1 MSRYIRWSLSLAL
14 VAGLF
19 FVAGC
24 SEDTEAGAETPP
36 EAGPPSTVRFQA
48 TPYDQMYA
56 VYEENR
62 SAGRP
67 TFVTSD
73 SVLHTTHVLF
83 DYTLRAAESRRLD
96 GTLRQ
101 LTGRM
106 FDRMSTLLAEELK
119 KRYIIAPPPYGYD
132 RVTAYFG
139 VAQKLLAPETKL
151 PPAIAPLVEKEV
163 ALITAHAGEAMS
175 PIMGVTEDY
184 TQYTPRGHYTHN
196 ERLTRYF
203 RAMMWYGRAG
213 FPISGEKS
221 PGTPLTRDGM
231 RANALA
237 GILLSRQL
245 EAVDSPAVRMPGVP
259 TINLWRSVYNPTVF
273 LVGQSD
279 DLTPPEYSRIS
290 HDIFGETLPG
300 GWVPQ
305 AQADTDRFIAAAIAL
320 RPPKIIGGDQAGRTP
335 PVSLRLFGQ
344 RFTADSAI
352 LQRLVAPN
360 VPGRTMPSGLDV
372 MAALGSPAAEKLLY
386 DRGEFRNVTYS
397 DAMSRLR
404 VEFNARDDAGQT
416 TAYDYWLHVLRA
428 LAGDRSSLG
437 QFPAGYP
444 GTARPAWWGDQAWM
458 AKQLNTGLGSWAE
471 LRHDTILYVK
481 QSYAPR
487 EAQAVEPSPIVYVE
501 PVPQVYAAL
510 IRLLSAT
517 RDGLTAQGV
526 FPAELGTNYDD
537 MTRLLRAL
545 LRISTQETLTAEE
558 QKTARVD
565 KPTADDFKRAAD
577 IGATLRRVE
586 TLPTPLRAE
595 ITGDEDAKA
604 VLIADVHT
612 DPTTGRVLEVAVGRV
627 LTVIVPVPDAKP
639 ATDAYG
645 PIFSYYE
652 FTQPMADRL
661 TDADWQQRIDAGKIP
676 GLFILQSWIK

>member
-1 MSRYIRWSLSLAL
+1 MSRQLRWLLSLAL
-14 VAGLF
+14 VAGLC

-24 SEDTEAGAETPP
+24 SEDTEAEAETPP

-48 TPYDQMYA
+48 TTYDQLYT

-62 SAGRP
+62 RAGRP
-67 TFVTSD
+67 TFITSD
-73 SVLHTTHVLF
+73 SVLHTSHVLF

-96 GTLRQ
+96 GNLRQ

-106 FDRMSTLLAEELK
+106 FGRMSTLLAEELK

-151 PPAIAPLVEKEV
+151 PPAVAPLVDREV
-163 ALITAHAGEAMS
+163 ALITAHAGEATS

-184 TQYTPRGHYTHN
+184 TQYTPRGHYTRN

-203 RAMMWYGRAG
+203 QAMIWYGRAG
-213 FPISGEKS
+213 FPISGAK
-221 PGTPLTRDGM
+221 LTRDEA
-231 RANALA
+231 RANVLA

-245 EAVDSPAVRMPGVP
+245 EAADSPAVRLPGVP
-259 TINLWRSVYNPTVF
+259 TINLWRSIYNPTAF
-273 LVGQSD
+273 LTGQSD
-279 DLTPPEYSRIS
+279 DLTPPEYAKLSRE
-290 HDIFGETLPG
+290 IFGETLPG
-300 GWVPQ
+300 GWTPQ

-320 RPPKIIGGDQAGRTP
+320 RPPKIIGGDQTGNTP

-344 RFTADSAI
+344 RFTIDSAM

-360 VPGRTMPSGLDV
+360 VPGRTMPSGLDM
-372 MAALGSPAAEKLLY
+372 MAALGSPAAEKVLY
-386 DRGEFRNVTYS
+386 DRGEFRNPAYS
-397 DAMSRLR
+397 NAMSKLR

-416 TAYDYWLHVLRA
+416 TAYDYWLHTLRA
-428 LAGDRSSLG
+428 LVNDRSFLG
-437 QFPAGYP
+437 QYPTGY
-444 GTARPAWWGDQAWM
+444 GTARPAWWSNEAWM

-481 QSYAPR
+481 QSYATR
-487 EAQAVEPSPIVYVE
+487 AVAAENPSPIVYVE

-526 FPAELGTNYDD
+526 FPTELGANYDD

-545 LRISTQETLTAEE
+545 LLISTQETLTAEE
-558 QKTARVD
+558 KTRLAD
-565 KPTADDFKRAAD
+565 IEQPTADDQQQAAN

-604 VLIADVHT
+604 ALIADVHT

-627 LTVIVPVPDAKP
+627 LTVIVPVPDTKP
-639 ATDAYG
+639 AAEAYG

-652 FTQPMADRL
+652 FPQPMADRL
-661 TDADWQQRIDAGKIP
+661 TDAAWQQRIEAGKVP
-676 GLFILQSWIK
+676 GLFVLQSWIK